1 MKAQNFNFNLKS
13 TRDPESEQLL
23 YVITM
28 FKKERVKVSIGK
40 KILVKCW
47 NVREQRCII
56 SSEFSERINRYNKRI
71 NKFLS
76 KLQEDLEHD
85 FSINNNFIFHEGYCG
100 SKEFIKHLITCAIE
114 KLSGKEQEEIKKK
127 QTTPLEFF
135 KGYIENMPQRIV
147 SVTNTYTSP
156 RTIGHHKCVYKRF
169 CDFFKDQCIKND
181 FSVFDNYFPKRFE
194 NWAYIKRNYKSN
206 TIPTSFNV
214 LKVWLNEAVR
224 QGLITDLSFRSYKT
238 KAENVDNIYLTEDE
252 IDRLYRLDIPL
263 LMSQGFIDSKSH
275 CEITRDLFVVG
286 CWTGLRLSDLN
297 SLNEANIN
305 WDNNTLT
312 IIAQKTKQKVVIPLH
327 DYVKQIYL
335 KYQGKFPKIPDK
347 SKSIAHLQHLA
358 QLAGIDEAVT
368 IKENRGGQ
376 ILCKK
381 YPKYQLA
388 MNHTARRSFA
398 TNLYLKGAP
407 TLSIMQLTGHTT
419 EVNFLKYIKVTKEE
433 NAKMMRTY
441 FK

>member
-1 MKAQNFNFNLKS
+1 MKVQNFNYNLKC
-13 TRDPESEQLL
+13 TKDIESKQLIYL
-23 YVITM
+23 ITV
-28 FKKERVKVSIGK
+28 FKKERIKISTGK
-40 KILVKCW
+40 KVLVKCW
-47 NVREQRCII
+47 NVNKQQCII
-56 SSEFSERINRYNKRI
+56 SSEFSEDINRYNKRI

-76 KLQEDLEHD
+76 KLKDELEHD
-85 FSINNNFIFHEGYCG
+85 FSINHNFEFHEGHCG
-100 SKEFIKHLITCAIE
+100 SKEYIKHLISYTID
-114 KLSGKEQEEIKKK
+114 KLSSKEQNEIKKK

-135 KGYIENMPQRIV
+135 RRYIENMPQRIV
-147 SVTNTYTSP
+147 SATNTYTSP
-156 RTIGHHKCVYKRF
+156 GTIAHHKCVYKRF
-169 CDFFKDQCIKND
+169 CEFFRDECIKND
-181 FSVFDNYFPKRFE
+181 FSVFDLSFSMRFE
-194 NWAYIKRNYKSN
+194 AWAYSHKHYKSN

-224 QGLITDLSFRSYKT
+224 QGLLSDLTFREYKS
-238 KAENVDNIYLTEDE
+238 KAENVDNIYLTNDE
-252 IDRLYRLDIPL
+252 ITKLYNLNIPSL
-263 LMSQGFIDSKSH
+263 IKQGLIDSKSH
-275 CEITRDLFVVG
+275 CEVTRDLFVVG

-297 SLNEANIN
+297 NLDKGNIN
-305 WDNNTLT
+305 LNNNTLT

-327 DYVKQIYL
+327 EYVKQVYL
-335 KYQGKFPKIPDK
+335 KYRGKFPKMPDK

-358 QLAGIDEAVT
+358 QLAGIDETVT

-376 ILCKK
+376 VLCKN
-381 YPKYQLA
+381 YPKYQLV

-433 NAKMMRTY
+433 NAEMMRTY

>member
-1 MKAQNFNFNLKS
+1 MKVQNFNFNLKS

-23 YVITM
+23 YVITI

-40 KILVKCW
+40 KVLVKCW
-47 NVREQRCII
+47 NVKEQRCII
-56 SSEFSERINRYNKRI
+56 STEFSEQINRYNKRI

-76 KLQEDLEHD
+76 KLQEDLEHE
-85 FSINNNFIFHEGYCG
+85 FSINNNFEYHEGPCG
-100 SKEFIKHLITCAIE
+100 SKEYIKHLISYAID
-114 KLSGKEQEEIKKK
+114 KLTGKEQDEIKKK
-127 QTTPLEFF
+127 RTTPLEFF

-156 RTIGHHKCVYKRF
+156 GTIAHHKCVYKRF
-169 CDFFKDQCIKND
+169 CEFFRDECIKND

-194 NWAYIKRNYKSN
+194 NWAFIKRNYKSN

-224 QGLITDLSFRSYKT
+224 QGLLSDLTFREYKS
-238 KAENVDNIYLTEDE
+238 KAENVDNIYLTNDE
-252 IDRLYRLDIPL
+252 ITKLYNLNIPSL
-263 LMSQGFIDSKSH
+263 IKQGLIDSKSH
-275 CEITRDLFVVG
+275 CEVTRDLFVVG

-297 SLNEANIN
+297 NLDKGNIN
-305 WDNNTLT
+305 LDNNTLT

-327 DYVKQIYL
+327 EYVKQVYL
-335 KYQGKFPKIPDK
+335 KYRGKFPKMPNK

-358 QLAGIDEAVT
+358 QLAGIDETVT

-376 ILCKK
+376 ILCKN
-381 YPKYQLA
+381 YPKYQLV

-398 TNLYLKGAP
+398 TNLYLKGAS

-433 NAKMMRTY
+433 NAEMMRTY

>member
-13 TRDPESEQLL
+13 TKDIESKQLIYL
-23 YVITM
+23 ITV
-28 FKKERVKVSIGK
+28 FKKERIKISTGK
-40 KILVKCW
+40 KVLVKCW
-47 NVREQRCII
+47 NVNKQQCII
-56 SSEFSERINRYNKRI
+56 SSEFSEDINRYNKRI

-76 KLQEDLEHD
+76 KLKDELEHD
-85 FSINNNFIFHEGYCG
+85 FSINHNFEFHEGHCG
-100 SKEFIKHLITCAIE
+100 SKEYIKHLISYTID
-114 KLSGKEQEEIKKK
+114 KLSGKEQDEIKKK
-127 QTTPLEFF
+127 QITPLEFF
-135 KGYIENMPQRIV
+135 KGYIENMPKRIV

-156 RTIGHHKCVYKRF
+156 RTIAHHKCVYQRF
-169 CDFFKDQCIKND
+169 CDFFKEEYIKDN
-181 FSVFDNYFPKRFE
+181 FSVFDNFFPKRFE
-194 NWAYIKRNYKSN
+194 YWGYSKRNYKSN
-206 TIPTSFNV
+206 TIPASFNV

-238 KAENVDNIYLTEDE
+238 KADNVDNIYLTEDE

-263 LMSQGFIDSKSH
+263 LKSQGVIDSKSH

-376 ILCKK
+376 ILCKT
-381 YPKYQLA
+381 YRKYQLV

-407 TLSIMQLTGHTT
+407 TLSIMRLTGHTT
-419 EVNFLKYIKVTKEE
+419 EANFLKYIKVTKEE
-433 NAKMMRTY
+433 NAEMMRKY